1 MKATIKH
8 IGPWLAGAAVI
19 GALGLAPVAS
29 AAAGSSPDSKTQVA
43 APRATSPQPA
53 PTPFETG
60 PDPLVPTDVGADPAV
75 AYFRGMDRPF

>member
-1 MKATIKH
+1 MKATIKY

-29 AAAGSSPDSKTQVA
+29 AAAGSSSVSKTQNA

-53 PTPFETG
+53 PTPFEDG
-60 PDPLVPTDVGADPAV
+60 PDPLVPADVGADPEV
-75 AYFRGMDRPF
+75 PYVPGMDRPF